1 MGRLR
6 PDSSHG
12 DQEGT
17 SQAIGRLAGVNW
29 SARPGARALVAF
41 AASLGL
47 GCASAGSSEGDAR
60 NDPFA
65 VAADA
70 DRTEESAAV
79 DDLIAAGPAY
89 TPFDEAPV
97 LRSGEWL
104 PELLAEHLV
113 PVINTRKLPA
123 NTRSLVWGL
132 VAENGTVQAAV
143 LQTTSGNAEFD
154 VAAIEVATNLVYLP
168 ARSGET
174 VVPVWIL
181 INVSMLL
188 R

>member
-1 MGRLR
+1 VSW
-6 PDSSHG
+6 P
-12 DQEGT
+12 
-17 SQAIGRLAGVNW
+17 
-29 SARPGARALVAF
+29 ARSDARALVVL

-47 GCASAGSSEGDAR
+47 ACASARSSDGDAR

-65 VAADA
+65 VATDA
-70 DRTEESAAV
+70 DRSEESATV

-97 LRSGEWL
+97 LRPGEWL
-104 PELLAEHLV
+104 PELLAEHIV
-113 PVINTRKLPA
+113 PVIDARQLPA

-132 VAENGTVQAAV
+132 VAEDGTVRAAV
-143 LQTTSGNAEFD
+143 LQTTSGSAEFD
-154 VAAIEVATNLVYLP
+154 AAAIDVATNLVYLP